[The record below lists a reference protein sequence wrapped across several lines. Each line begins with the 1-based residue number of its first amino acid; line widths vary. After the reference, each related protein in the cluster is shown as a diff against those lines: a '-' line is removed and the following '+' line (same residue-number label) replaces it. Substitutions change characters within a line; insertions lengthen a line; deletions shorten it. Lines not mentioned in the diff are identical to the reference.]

1 MFENLS
7 DRLERSFKILKG
19 EGKITEINVA
29 ETLKDVR
36 RALLD
41 ADVNY
46 KVAKTFTDTVKQK
59 ALGMNVLTAVKP
71 SQLMVKIVHDELA
84 ELMGGTAAELKVD
97 GRPGAPAI
105 ILMSGL
111 QGSGKTTF
119 SGKLANLL
127 KTRQHK
133 KPLLVACD
141 VYRPAAIQQLHVV
154 GESVGVPVYS
164 EPDNK
169 NVIEI
174 ANHAIQEAKAKA
186 NDVVIIDTAGRLAVD
201 EEMMNEIESLKN
213 AVNPNETLFVV
224 DSMTGQDAVNTAKE
238 FNDRLDFDG
247 VVLTKLDGDTR
258 GGAALSIRTV
268 VTKPIKFVGTGEKM
282 EAIDVF
288 HPERMADRILG
299 MGDIVS
305 LVERA
310 QQQYD
315 EEEAKRLEKKIRK
328 NKFDFDDFMGQIQQ
342 IKKMGNVKDL
352 AAMIPGVGKQIKDL
366 DIDDNAF
373 KGIEA
378 IINSMTPKERAN
390 PDIINQS
397 RRRRI
402 AAGSGTKLEDVNRL
416 MKQFDQTR
424 KMMRMV
430 TGMGSSKMA
439 QMANAMKAMKGGMP
453 KF

>member
-46 KVAKTFTDTVKQK
+46 KVAKNFTDTVKKK

-84 ELMGGTAAELKVD
+84 ELMGGEAADLHLTS
-97 GRPGAPAI
+97 RPAI

-127 KTRQHK
+127 KQKQHK
-133 KPLLVACD
+133 NPLLVACD
-141 VYRPAAIQQLHVV
+141 VYRPAAIEQLKVV
-154 GESVGVPVYS
+154 GAQIGVPVYT
-164 EPDNK
+164 EEGNK
-169 NVIEI
+169 DVCAI
-174 ANHAIQEAKAKA
+174 AANAVKEAKAKSY
-186 NDVVIIDTAGRLAVD
+186 DVVIVDTAGRLAVD
-201 EEMMNEIESLKN
+201 EQMMDEIARLKESL
-213 AVNPNETLFVV
+213 NPDETLFVV

-238 FNDRLDFDG
+238 FNDRLNFDG

-282 EAIDVF
+282 EALDVF
-288 HPERMADRILG
+288 HPSRMADRILG

-310 QQQYD
+310 QEQFD
-315 EEEAKRLEKKIRK
+315 EEEANKLQKKIQK
-328 NKFDFDDFMGQIQQ
+328 NKFDFNDFLGQIEQ
-342 IKKMGNVKDL
+342 IKKMGNLKEL
-352 AAMIPGVGKQIKDL
+352 ASMIPGVGKAIKDV

-378 IINSMTPKERAN
+378 IIKSMTPKERTN
-390 PDIINQS
+390 PEILNQS
-397 RRRRI
+397 RRQRI
-402 AAGSGTKLEDVNRL
+402 AKGSGTNLQEVNRL
-416 MKQFDQTR
+416 IKQFDQTR
-424 KMMRMV
+424 KMMKMV
-430 TGMGSSKMA
+430 TGSQMAKMA
-439 QMANAMKAMKGGMP
+439 GMMGKMKGMPGMP

>member
-46 KVAKTFTDTVKQK
+46 KVAKNFTDTVKKK

-84 ELMGGTAAELKVD
+84 ELMGGEAADLHLTS
-97 GRPGAPAI
+97 RPAI

-127 KTRQHK
+127 KQKQHK
-133 KPLLVACD
+133 NPLLVACD
-141 VYRPAAIQQLHVV
+141 VYRPAAIEQLKVV
-154 GESVGVPVYS
+154 GAQIGVPVYT
-164 EPDNK
+164 EEGNK
-169 NVIEI
+169 DVCAI
-174 ANHAIQEAKAKA
+174 AANAVKEAKAKSY
-186 NDVVIIDTAGRLAVD
+186 DVVIVDTAGRLAVD
-201 EEMMNEIESLKN
+201 EQMMDEIARLKESL
-213 AVNPNETLFVV
+213 NPDETLFVV

-238 FNDRLDFDG
+238 FNDRLNFDG

-282 EAIDVF
+282 EALDVF
-288 HPERMADRILG
+288 HPSRMADRILG

-310 QQQYD
+310 QEQFD
-315 EEEAKRLEKKIRK
+315 EEEAKKLQKKIQK
-328 NKFDFDDFMGQIQQ
+328 NKFDFNDFLGQIEQ
-342 IKKMGNVKDL
+342 IKKMGNLKEL
-352 AAMIPGVGKQIKDL
+352 ATMIPGVGKAIKDV

-378 IINSMTPKERAN
+378 IIKSMTPKERTN
-390 PDIINQS
+390 PEILNQS
-397 RRRRI
+397 RRQRI
-402 AAGSGTKLEDVNRL
+402 AKGSGTNLQEVNRL
-416 MKQFDQTR
+416 IKQFDQTR
-424 KMMRMV
+424 KMMKMV
-430 TGMGSSKMA
+430 TGSQMAKMA
-439 QMANAMKAMKGGMP
+439 GMMGKMKGMPGMP

>member
-46 KVAKTFTDTVKQK
+46 KVAKTFTDTVKKK

-84 ELMGGTAAELKVD
+84 ELMGGEAAELNLN
-97 GRPGAPAI
+97 GRPSI

-119 SGKLANLL
+119 SGKLANML
-127 KTRQHK
+127 KNKQHK
-133 KPLLVACD
+133 NPLLVACD
-141 VYRPAAIQQLHVV
+141 VYRPAAIEQLKVV
-154 GESVGVPVYS
+154 GEQVGVPVYS
-164 EPDNK
+164 EPESKD
-169 NVIEI
+169 VVSI
-174 ANHAIQEAKAKA
+174 ANNAIREAKAKSY
-186 NDVVIIDTAGRLAVD
+186 DVVIVDTAGRLAVD
-201 EEMMNEIESLKN
+201 EEMMNEIETLKN
-213 AVNPNETLFVV
+213 AINPNETLFVV

-288 HPERMADRILG
+288 HPSRMADRILG

-310 QQQYD
+310 QEQFD
-315 EEEAKRLEKKIRK
+315 EEEARRLQKKIQK
-328 NKFDFDDFMGQIQQ
+328 NKFDFNDFLGQIEQ
-342 IKKMGNVKDL
+342 IKKMGNLKDL
-352 AAMIPGVGKQIKDL
+352 AAMIPGVGKAIKDV

-378 IINSMTPKERAN
+378 IIKSMTPKERTN
-390 PDIINQS
+390 PEILNQS
-397 RRRRI
+397 RRMRI
-402 AAGSGTKLEDVNRL
+402 AKGSGTNIQEVNRL
-416 MKQFDQTR
+416 TKQFDQTR
-424 KMMRMV
+424 KMMKMV
-430 TGMGSSKMA
+430 TGTNMAKMAGMMSKM
-439 QMANAMKAMKGGMP
+439 KGMPGMP

>member
-46 KVAKTFTDTVKQK
+46 KVAKIFTDTVKKK
-59 ALGMNVLTAVKP
+59 AMGMNVLTAVKP

-84 ELMGGTAAELKVD
+84 ELMGGEAADLHLTS
-97 GRPGAPAI
+97 RPAI

-127 KTRQHK
+127 KQKQHK
-133 KPLLVACD
+133 NPLLVACD
-141 VYRPAAIQQLHVV
+141 VYRPAAIEQLKVV
-154 GESVGVPVYS
+154 GAQINVPVYT
-164 EPDNK
+164 EEGNK
-169 NVIEI
+169 DVCTI
-174 ANHAIQEAKAKA
+174 AAHAVQEAKAKGY
-186 NDVVIIDTAGRLAVD
+186 DVVIVDTAGRLAVD
-201 EEMMNEIESLKN
+201 EQMMDEITRLKQSL
-213 AVNPNETLFVV
+213 NPDETLFVV

-247 VVLTKLDGDTR
+247 VILTKLDGDTR

-282 EAIDVF
+282 EALDVF
-288 HPERMADRILG
+288 HPARMADRILG

-310 QQQYD
+310 QEQFD
-315 EEEAKRLEKKIRK
+315 EEEAKKLQKKIQK
-328 NKFDFDDFMGQIQQ
+328 NKFDFNDFLAQIEQ
-342 IKKMGNVKDL
+342 IKKMGNLKDL
-352 AAMIPGVGKQIKDL
+352 ASMIPGVGKAIKDV

-378 IINSMTPKERAN
+378 IIKSMTPKERTN
-390 PDIINQS
+390 PEILNQS
-397 RRRRI
+397 RRQRI
-402 AAGSGTKLEDVNRL
+402 AKGSGTDLQEVNRL
-416 MKQFDQTR
+416 IKQFDQTR
-424 KMMRMV
+424 KMMKMV
-430 TGMGSSKMA
+430 TGS
-439 QMANAMKAMKGGMP
+439 QMARMAGMMGKMKGMPGMP
-453 KF
+453 KMPKM